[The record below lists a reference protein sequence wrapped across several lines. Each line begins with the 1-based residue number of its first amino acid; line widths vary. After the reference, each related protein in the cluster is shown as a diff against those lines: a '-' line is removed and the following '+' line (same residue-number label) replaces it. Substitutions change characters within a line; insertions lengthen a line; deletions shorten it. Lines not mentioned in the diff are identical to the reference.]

1 MCLAF
6 NSRSREFGSFLNF
19 SCITD
24 VFGSF
29 LSFSCITDVFGS
41 FLSFSCITYVFLLH
55 PNILKDLAQ
64 LTILVN
70 PGYYF

>member
-6 NSRSREFGSFLNF
+6 RE
-19 SCITD
+19 
-24 VFGSF
+24 FGSF
-29 LSFSCITDVFGS
+29 LSFSCITDA
-41 FLSFSCITYVFLLH
+41 FLLH

-70 PGYYF
+70 PGYYFKQIHVCQLQNVSCTLVSSSVYIAYINKK